1 MRIRRFVILALM
13 LLVAVGSAS
22 AKYKFK
28 FHPYKTRLN
37 EKGDTLVYCVVSHG
51 DTMPVYEITQYW
63 VYPVRKMT
71 KKEEKKY
78 WRMVADVK
86 RALPVVDYIEKVMI
100 QTNDTLMR
108 MPTKK
113 ERDKYMAHFEKKLYK
128 ENYDEMS
135 QLTLRQGMLVMR
147 LLDRDLN
154 ETSYQLIKAY
164 RGRFRAGFYQLFA
177 KLLGADLKTKFGDAK
192 DDPIYE
198 EIINKVESGQL

>member
-1 MRIRRFVILALM
+1 MLLM
-13 LLVAVGSAS
+13 VLVAVGSAS
-22 AKYKFK
+22 AKYKFR
-28 FHPYKTRLN
+28 FRPYKIRLN
-37 EKGDTLVYCVVSHG
+37 ENGDTLVYCRVSHG

-71 KKEEKKY
+71 KKETNKY

-86 RALPVVDYIEKVMI
+86 RALPVVDYIEQVMI

-108 MPTKK
+108 METKK

-164 RGRFRAGFYQLFA
+164 RGKFRAGFYQFFA
-177 KLLGADLKTKFGDAK
+177 KLLGADLKVKFGDAK